1 MYTGEHHNL
10 LGLFFFWHHQSCMQS
25 GAKRR
30 YTASLSEGKQTT
42 ATIEEARVSLKQLC
56 CLQQSQ
62 EKKFNSQAQGTL
74 PCYVL
79 YILLE
84 DESLL

>member
-1 MYTGEHHNL
+1 M
-10 LGLFFFWHHQSCMQS
+10 
-25 GAKRR
+25 
-30 YTASLSEGKQTT
+30 
-42 ATIEEARVSLKQLC
+42 ATIEEATVSLKQLC